1 MLYLPSRFQY
11 SQIDCGKVRTRLVA
25 ILFLTLVFAWRV
37 KAQGV
42 ETPPVTSFQPDT
54 SLPKVNVPEF
64 VITGKAQ
71 IELPRA
77 DKPSVEIDSSYFQ
90 GKQLE
95 GVGVNVPLNRS
106 LSSQGSQNSGDERPN
121 LFART
126 SIGHYTTTEYLLSG
140 GGGYKGYDMNG
151 SVSGDYTS
159 GFIANTIQ
167 RSILLQGGVAK
178 DFDIEQ
184 VGKLSNSLNLGYA
197 RSSYFLYGGQQPI
210 LLRKVNQ
217 FSAGINS
224 NIEFGETPLAVEL
237 GFDRFSTEDWWDV
250 VQSSLKLHLHTQFS
264 LPSGNLG
271 ISGVFR
277 AGNHTINSIPI
288 VNPALPPLERSL
300 YDLRAG
306 ANYSN
311 SFGDVSYSVA
321 LNYFQYKDDSSSGIA
336 KLYPDLRANY
346 KLNSD
351 VSLFAGFYGTVD
363 EANLLNFVSTDR
375 YVDGWLALRNTQRYA
390 DFTLGSRVALSNEL
404 VVTPQFNIEAL
415 EYYPIFISTAI
426 NNSQLIYANKAT
438 VFSVSV
444 AVKYTKENFS
454 GDATLRFQTG
464 TADSLTSI
472 PNLPPVDLNFG
483 AAYKF
488 TPQFTLRGWFLFLSK
503 RYSDL
508 ALTNEL
514 GAVGLLNL
522 RLSYSTK
529 VSTLPLEIFVEG
541 KNLLNQKYFIW
552 QGYQEFPLS
561 LFIGVSSKIL

>member
-1 MLYLPSRFQY
+1 M
-11 SQIDCGKVRTRLVA
+11 
-25 ILFLTLVFAWRV
+25 
-37 KAQGV
+37 
-42 ETPPVTSFQPDT
+42 
-54 SLPKVNVPEF
+54 NVPEF

-237 GFDRFSTEDWWDV
+237 GFDRFSTED
-250 VQSSLKLHLHTQFS
+250 
-264 LPSGNLG
+264 
-271 ISGVFR
+271 
-277 AGNHTINSIPI
+277 
-288 VNPALPPLERSL
+288 
-300 YDLRAG
+300 
-306 ANYSN
+306 
-311 SFGDVSYSVA
+311 
-321 LNYFQYKDDSSSGIA
+321 
-336 KLYPDLRANY
+336 
-346 KLNSD
+346 
-351 VSLFAGFYGTVD
+351 
-363 EANLLNFVSTDR
+363 
-375 YVDGWLALRNTQRYA
+375 
-390 DFTLGSRVALSNEL
+390 
-404 VVTPQFNIEAL
+404 
-415 EYYPIFISTAI
+415 
-426 NNSQLIYANKAT
+426 
-438 VFSVSV
+438 
-444 AVKYTKENFS
+444 
-454 GDATLRFQTG
+454 
-464 TADSLTSI
+464 
-472 PNLPPVDLNFG
+472 
-483 AAYKF
+483 
-488 TPQFTLRGWFLFLSK
+488 
-503 RYSDL
+503 
-508 ALTNEL
+508 
-514 GAVGLLNL
+514 
-522 RLSYSTK
+522 
-529 VSTLPLEIFVEG
+529 
-541 KNLLNQKYFIW
+541 
-552 QGYQEFPLS
+552 
-561 LFIGVSSKIL
+561 